1 MPQYNKNYWCETVL
15 CEYHLFTM
23 FSVIHISEYPVH
35 NKEAQHSMQCMDD
48 SIVFLKIVPQDQ

>member
-1 MPQYNKNYWCETVL
+1 MYSVL

-35 NKEAQHSMQCMDD
+35 NEDAQHSMQRMDD
-48 SIVFLKIVPQDQ
+48 STVLLKTVPQDQ

>member
-1 MPQYNKNYWCETVL
+1 
-15 CEYHLFTM
+15 M